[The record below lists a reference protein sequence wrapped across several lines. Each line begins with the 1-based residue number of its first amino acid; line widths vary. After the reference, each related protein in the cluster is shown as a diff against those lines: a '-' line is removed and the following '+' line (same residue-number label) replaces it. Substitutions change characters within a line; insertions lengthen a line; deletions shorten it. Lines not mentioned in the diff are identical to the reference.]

1 VRPDRPFRDEDA
13 PGRIPESLI
22 DSVLDGSV
30 DERTRREVA
39 RALRHDPRRRR
50 DVSETVEAISALRSP
65 IDCPD
70 IADGVL
76 ASLDRKHRFLSP
88 SARRFVRRARVSGA
102 LVLLVGLVAVAGVQ
116 RALPRFGSLTAQPT
130 PVTDVARAMQ
140 TETAQAAGQVRDGV
154 RESVRVIQASMPT
167 LAGSLEAPGRLT
179 RLDTRS
185 GLADGSGLSDLR
197 SDQRVRVITI
207 EGGRYF
213 LVETVCVNRAGQS
226 GRGGFVASMTVT
238 GGSQTGEPSEPL
250 DADPLP

>member
-1 VRPDRPFRDEDA
+1 VRPDRPFRDDDA

-22 DSVLDGSV
+22 DSVLDGAV

-50 DVSETVEAISALRSP
+50 DVAETVEAISALRGP

-88 SARRFVRRARVSGA
+88 GARRFVRRARLSGA

-116 RALPRFGSLTAQPT
+116 RAAPRFGSLAAQPT

-140 TETAQAAGQVRDGV
+140 TETAQAAGQVREGV
-154 RESVRVIQASMPT
+154 RESVRVIQASMPS
-167 LAGSLEAPGRLT
+167 LAGSLDAPGRVA
-179 RLDTRS
+179 RLNTAAGFAGDS
-185 GLADGSGLSDLR
+185 GPAGAFGDR
-197 SDQRVRVITI
+197 QVRVITL

-226 GRGGFVASMTVT
+226 GRGGFVASMSVT
-238 GGSQTGEPSEPL
+238 GGTPNAEPQEPL

>member
-1 VRPDRPFRDEDA
+1 MRPDRPFRDDDA

-22 DSVLDGSV
+22 DSVLDGAV

-50 DVSETVEAISALRSP
+50 DVAETVEAISALRGP

-76 ASLDRKHRFLSP
+76 ASLDRRHRFLSTG
-88 SARRFVRRARVSGA
+88 ARRFVRRARLSGA

-116 RALPRFGSLTAQPT
+116 RAAPRFGSLAAQPT

-140 TETAQAAGQVRDGV
+140 TETAQAAGQVREG
-154 RESVRVIQASMPT
+154 VRVIQASMPS
-167 LAGSLEAPGRLT
+167 LAGSLEAPGRIA
-179 RLDTRS
+179 RLSTAAGLVGDS
-185 GLADGSGLSDLR
+185 GPAGASGDR
-197 SDQRVRVITI
+197 QVRVITL

-213 LVETVCVNRAGQS
+213 LVETMCVNRAGQS
-226 GRGGFVASMTVT
+226 GRGGFVASMSVT
-238 GGSQTGEPSEPL
+238 GSAPDAEPQEPL